1 MTKSGRETKRE
12 ALPKGIIDDTSKLV
26 YNSDVNNLVTPAKIS
41 SSNDVVLIVVV
52 VIVVVSIML
61 LSQSVKIIA

>member
-26 YNSDVNNLVTPAKIS
+26 YNNVNNLVTPAKIS